1 MPRSRPPSREPPAA
15 PAGAAPNH
23 RAAPT
28 LGDHNLAGAGSSLLS
43 YTIAPRVPAGAAGAA
58 AAASGGGGAAAAGGG
73 GSAGPSGPRRDRP
86 SSAPVVPRL
95 DLGDE
100 IGISSRRSSANSL
113 VLGLT
118 TSENEFLRTAVR
130 SQRIEP

>member
-43 YTIAPRVPAGAAGAA
+43 YTIAPRVPAGAAGA
-58 AAASGGGGAAAAGGG
+58 GGG
-73 GSAGPSGPRRDRP
+73 GSAGSSGPRRDRP

-130 SQRIEP
+130 KWI

>member
-43 YTIAPRVPAGAAGAA
+43 YTIAPRVPAGAAGAGA
-58 AAASGGGGAAAAGGG
+58 GGGGGGGAAGGG
-73 GSAGPSGPRRDRP
+73 GSAGSSGPRRDRP

-130 SQRIEP
+130 SQLIEP

>member
-43 YTIAPRVPAGAAGAA
+43 YTIAPRVPAGAAG
-58 AAASGGGGAAAAGGG
+58 GGGGGGGAAGGG

-130 SQRIEP
+130 KWI

>member
-43 YTIAPRVPAGAAGAA
+43 YTIAPRVPAGAAG
-58 AAASGGGGAAAAGGG
+58 GGGGGGGAAGGG